1 MSTGLKIVVCGAGA
15 WGTAMAIHW
24 ARQGAQTVIV
34 PRRGEQATQLETERE
49 NCDYLKGY
57 SLPDAL
63 EVSGDLDTSLGEADA
78 IFLGVPSYALR
89 DWCGRIKN
97 VVTFVEGRS
106 FLISLAKGLEME
118 SRMTPCEILKDV
130 FPDALVG
137 SLSGPTFAGEVAAG
151 NPAAMTL
158 AVVEDAPIASRIQS
172 AASGA
177 NMRIYLSHDLRGVEL
192 GGCMKNVYAVAA
204 GCCQGLGLGDNA
216 LAALLTRA
224 LAEMKRVGRS
234 LGANQETFYGL
245 SGFGDLVAT
254 CHGQWSRN
262 RTFGEE
268 IARSGRS
275 AADIIASQKTAVEGY
290 RTAKSFHEECRDKGI
305 DAPILEQV
313 YRILYKGKSPKEALI
328 DLMNRD
334 LKRE

>member
-1 MSTGLKIVVCGAGA
+1 MSTGMKIVVCGAGA
-15 WGTAMAIHW
+15 WGSAMAIHW
-24 ARQGAQTVIV
+24 ARQGTRTVIV
-34 PRRGEQATQLETERE
+34 PRRSEQATQLETARE
-49 NCDYLKGY
+49 NRDYLRGY
-57 SLPDAL
+57 AFPESL
-63 EVSGDLDTSLGEADA
+63 EVSADLDASLNEADA
-78 IFLGVPSYALR
+78 IFLAVPSYAMR
-89 DWCGRIKN
+89 DWCERIKN
-97 VVTFVEGRS
+97 VGTFDGSKS
-106 FLISLAKGLEME
+106 FLISLAKGLEMK
-118 SRMTPCEILKDV
+118 SRMTPCEIVKDV

-137 SLSGPTFAGEVAAG
+137 CLSGPTFAGEVAAG

-158 AVVEDAPIASRIQS
+158 AVVEDASIANRIQS
-172 AASGA
+172 VASGA

-192 GGCMKNVYAVAA
+192 GSCMKNVYAIAA

-224 LAEMKRVGRS
+224 LAEMTRVGEV

-268 IARSGRS
+268 IAQSDRS
-275 AADIIASQKTAVEGY
+275 AAEIIATQKTAVEGY
-290 RTAKSFHEECRDKGI
+290 RTAKSFHEECRATGI
-305 DAPILEQV
+305 EAPILEQV

-328 DLMNRD
+328 DLMTRD
-334 LKRE
+334 LKKE